1 MTPAEYVLV
10 PRAWRNNAWQPWPIP
25 NWVQG
30 LFGGKNGSGNRPLV
44 LETTLMAVTE
54 IVSYTGGRD
63 IEPPPESIHLRYGMD
78 TTTEEDWVVILRI

>member
-1 MTPAEYVLV
+1 
-10 PRAWRNNAWQPWPIP
+10 
-25 NWVQG
+25 
-30 LFGGKNGSGNRPLV
+30 
-44 LETTLMAVTE
+44 MAVTE